1 MVKIS
6 LLGPLSFCRVYELQW
21 QSLSYSFLNE
31 CYSSRKGLIWR
42 QMSSKIILD
51 GFGVSSVWG
60 AVKYIWGF
68 HFVLTS
74 LKIKTCILLTFF
86 IQDVLRFNNYVCYRP
101 WLPLN
106 NVIWLK
112 SQERQ
117 FCIIILTC
125 VAMFSIIAVLSD
137 FHNPFQINSSSA
149 SMSFLF
155 WYSTGT
161 WCSCL

>member
-1 MVKIS
+1 MVKI
-6 LLGPLSFCRVYELQW
+6 LFLGPLSFCGVYELQW
-21 QSLSYSFLNE
+21 QSHSYSFLNE

-74 LKIKTCILLTFF
+74 LEIKTWYLADFFHSECI
-86 IQDVLRFNNYVCYRP
+86 RFNNYVCYRP
-101 WLPLN
+101 WLRLN

-117 FCIIILTC
+117 SCIIIWTC

-161 WCSCL
+161 WWPCL